1 LVKIVVSILRDHNT
15 VLTVSSLINDYHG
28 ISDVCLSL
36 ATIVNRTGVQEVLQL
51 ELDPA
56 DVEILRNSADVLKAS
71 MQLSNLT

>member
-56 DVEILRNSADVLKAS
+56 DVEILRNPADVVKAS
-71 MQLSNLT
+71 MQLSNLK